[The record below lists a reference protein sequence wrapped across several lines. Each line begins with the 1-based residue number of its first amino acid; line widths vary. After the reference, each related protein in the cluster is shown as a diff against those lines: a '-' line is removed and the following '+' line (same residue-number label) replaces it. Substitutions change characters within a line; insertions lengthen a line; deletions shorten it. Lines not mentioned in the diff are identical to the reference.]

1 MTAKP
6 KRECEELKQLR
17 YEAKAAGLRARRT
30 ERFSQFGAAELV
42 PSKSKTVAL
51 CHPEDAANLQSAGG
65 HPPRIRRL
73 IPHIFCQLE
82 TLRKA

>member
-42 PSKSKTVAL
+42 PSKSKTVATG
-51 CHPEDAANLQSAGG
+51 P
-65 HPPRIRRL
+65 
-73 IPHIFCQLE
+73 
-82 TLRKA
+82 